1 MAAET
6 HQVVGVGPCPCTGTA
21 YAPHVGASPCSRMV
35 VVHKP
40 SRAGARSHKDKAF
53 AGNQSSGFTLIEVL
67 VAIGVMALMA
77 LMAWRGLDGMLRTQ
91 SSLQSRSDEIRT
103 LQAGLAQWQ
112 TDLDQ
117 LAELPGTPSWDW
129 DGQVLRLTR
138 RSAQAPQT
146 NAGAQASVR
155 VVAWTWRRDPGRPGG
170 GDWQRW
176 QSAPL
181 TQRQDWQNA
190 WSLAQQWGQTPSEAF
205 RTGQVQIHPLAG
217 WQLFVHRGGSWTNPL
232 SSDAVTQ
239 GANTTSS
246 ANASGSSPD
255 GVRLVLS
262 LPPGPSGTG
271 AVTMDWVR
279 PTLSGAPS

>member
-1 MAAET
+1 MRASK
-6 HQVVGVGPCPCTGTA
+6 PSF
-21 YAPHVGASPCSRMV
+21 VGASPCSRRLV
-35 VVHKP
+35 DHDH
-40 SRAGARSHKDKAF
+40 SRAGARSHRGKALTYSPF
-53 AGNQSSGFTLIEVL
+53 GGFTLIEVL
-67 VAIGVMALMA
+67 VAISVMALMA

-91 SSLQSRSDEIRT
+91 SRLQSRSDDIRT

-146 NAGAQASVR
+146 SADPQASVR

-176 QSAPL
+176 QSTPL
-181 TQRQDWQNA
+181 TQRHEWQNA
-190 WSLAQQWGQTPSEAF
+190 WNLAQQWGQTPSEASHA
-205 RTGQVQIHPLAG
+205 GQVQIHPLAG
-217 WQLFVHRGGSWTNPL
+217 WQLFVHRGGSWANPL

-239 GANTTSS
+239 TNNPAASS
-246 ANASGSSPD
+246 NANANGSSPD
-255 GVRLVLS
+255 GVRLLLS
-262 LPPGPSGTG
+262 LPPGPSGAG

-279 PTLSGAPS
+279 PTLSGASS

>member
-1 MAAET
+1 MRASK
-6 HQVVGVGPCPCTGTA
+6 PSF
-21 YAPHVGASPCSRMV
+21 VGASPCSRRLV
-35 VVHKP
+35 DHDH
-40 SRAGARSHKDKAF
+40 SRAGARSHRGKALTYSPF
-53 AGNQSSGFTLIEVL
+53 GGFTLIEVL
-67 VAIGVMALMA
+67 VAISVMALMA

-91 SSLQSRSDEIRT
+91 SSLQSRSDDIRT

-138 RSAQAPQT
+138 RSAQTPQT
-146 NAGAQASVR
+146 SADPQASVR

-176 QSAPL
+176 QSTPL
-181 TQRQDWQNA
+181 TQRHEWQNA
-190 WSLAQQWGQTPSEAF
+190 WNLAQQWGQTPSEASHA
-205 RTGQVQIHPLAG
+205 GQVQIHPLAG
-217 WQLFVHRGGSWTNPL
+217 WQLFVHRGGSWANPL

-239 GANTTSS
+239 TNNPAASS
-246 ANASGSSPD
+246 NANANGSSPD
-255 GVRLVLS
+255 GVRLLLS
-262 LPPGPSGTG
+262 LPPGPSGAG

-279 PTLSGAPS
+279 PTLSGASS

>member
-1 MAAET
+1 MAAKI
-6 HQVVGVGPCPCTGTA
+6 HQ
-21 YAPHVGASPCSRMV
+21 
-35 VVHKP
+35 HKTP
-40 SRAGARSHKDKAF
+40 TPV
-53 AGNQSSGFTLIEVL
+53 QSGFTLIEVL

-91 SSLQSRSDEIRT
+91 SSLQSRSDDIRT
-103 LQAGLAQWQ
+103 LQAGLAQWH
-112 TDLDQ
+112 TDLDH

-138 RSAQAPQT
+138 RSAEAPPTVASAQT
-146 NAGAQASVR
+146 SVQ

-190 WSLAQQWGQTPSEAF
+190 WILSQQWGQTPSDAF

-232 SSDAVTQ
+232 SSDAVTSV
-239 GANTTSS
+239 ANTTASTN

-255 GVRLVLS
+255 GVRLVLN
-262 LPPGPSGTG
+262 LPPGPSGAG
-271 AVTMDWVR
+271 AVTLDWVR